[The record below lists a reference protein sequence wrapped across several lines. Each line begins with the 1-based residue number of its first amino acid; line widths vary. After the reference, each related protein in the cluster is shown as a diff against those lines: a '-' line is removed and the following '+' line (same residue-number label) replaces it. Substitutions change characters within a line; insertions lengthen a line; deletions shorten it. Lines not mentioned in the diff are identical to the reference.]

1 MRKYWNNTRQPLQ
14 NILNLFVKRNLMLK
28 TLILALLFPTIAQ
41 AMGTMGNDSIKLTA
55 RHYSITDGLPSNTVR
70 CIHQDKQGF
79 IWIGTPDGLCR
90 YDGNRFAVH
99 HPQPAGSDEPG
110 LATNSVTDFFEDYD
124 GYLWITCSPQRL
136 CCLDLQQG
144 RFVDFTGMG
153 AYNNNFVKSQLLP
166 NGDVWT
172 WNDDH
177 IYGIHHPNDQRQLD
191 ITHIDR
197 HKEGFAKET
206 VTFVKKDS
214 DGQVWIGT
222 SRGLAC
228 LTPQGIL
235 HHADTTRIWVQ
246 AYTWQ
251 NEIHFV
257 TQDGELWYNTDATT
271 TIELATTLE
280 GMSEK
285 DKVVSE
291 NAMNNHWLILT
302 NRRIYNYNPQERT
315 AKRDKRIIVPTPRL
329 VHLPN
334 KGLLIYNQPNHAVY
348 ADSLA
353 SEYLP
358 LPIRKVKDGKPGYE
372 SYQTALDKQGNIWI
386 ATGEYGLFIYNPQNH
401 KLQHLT
407 HSQDPELM
415 LTDVL
420 HDIFI
425 DREGVI
431 WMGTN
436 NSGLTKFTRS
446 NVLNHTRIFPTY
458 TEEMGYEN
466 YVRMIHYSNDTLW
479 IGTRRYLL
487 QAYDHN
493 LNLLESRTLT
503 TNIYSRC
510 IDNEGILWQGTR
522 GNGLIIG
529 DKQVRHHKGT
539 AGALQNGDIFK
550 LLKDSKGRIWIGTFG
565 GGLALA
571 LKDSAQ
577 ACGYSFRH
585 FLNENYG
592 MLRIRDLTEDR
603 HGHIWAATNDGLCI
617 FHPDSIMASPTAYRH
632 YSYTNG
638 TFPAS
643 EIHTL
648 LTDHS
653 GKCVW
658 AGTVGYG
665 LIQCTLQ
672 DNGTLHHTAYTEND
686 GLASNTVTSLIYDD
700 LGFLWIG
707 TTQGLSRMEPGVNS
721 LHSFIFSRNPQGNSF
736 SESTTCQLPD
746 GRLLFGT
753 IHGFIA
759 IDPRT
764 VNIERNIPTPVITDI
779 WVNGSPKPYITEEKQ
794 SAATPYAR
802 HITLAH
808 TQNSFEL
815 HFTDMVFNEGHKKR
829 FRWFLEGYDKNWQK
843 PSTRSYTTYQY
854 LPTGS
859 YTFHVETTD
868 SDGLW
873 SEQQATLHI
882 TVLPPWWATWWAK
895 LLWFIVLAAIAY
907 TIFRQVNRIA
917 NLRRR
922 IKIEKELAN
931 FKTLLFANLSHE
943 FRTPLTLIQVALERL
958 KETIPHNKKAQQ
970 AFDTM
975 KQGAERMNRLSY
987 EIMQFHKMEMGQL
1000 SLSLQPTDVVAFVR
1014 HIANTFNELALQK
1027 EIHFSVQTWQE
1038 EYTIPIDRNHLD
1050 KIVYNLL
1057 SNAFKYTPAH
1067 AGNSIIIDLR
1077 LKDTATL
1084 VLTVTDTGIGVPANK
1099 RELIFSRHMQSRM
1112 SGNSIGIGLNLS
1124 AQLAS
1129 THHGTLEYKPNISD
1143 TGEEIGSIFFLSL
1156 PTTPEVYAD
1165 EDFLQTEEWEPIV
1178 PTETSQQITSK
1189 ETELSLQE
1197 YIHEEE
1203 IIPVNPQRLLIVED
1217 DADIR
1222 DLLVDELSHFFEI
1235 SMATDGV
1242 EGLEKAKEEM
1252 PDLVISDVMMPNMD
1266 GFEMTRRLKK
1276 DFNTCHIPVILLTAL
1291 GTPEKQT
1298 VGFEKGADAYIAKPF
1313 NRDVLRARIIQLITQ
1328 RQRLREKF
1336 SKEPGI
1342 QNTEICTTN
1351 QDRDFLTQLNN
1362 LIENNMTNGDLRMED
1377 LAREMGLG
1385 RTNFYQKVKGITG
1398 LVPIEYLR
1406 MTRLKKAS
1414 ELLLSQPHLSMA
1426 EISFFVGF
1434 NDPLYFS
1441 RVFKKH
1447 FGVSPS
1453 SYRNPKGGNQK
1464 E

>member
-1 MRKYWNNTRQPLQ
+1 MFTDSNHRITRIIVQHSQSMYHRTKKIIP
-14 NILNLFVKRNLMLK
+14 
-28 TLILALLFPTIAQ
+28 ALLAALFIPLCATAE
-41 AMGTMGNDSIKLTA
+41 GDSIKLTA
-55 RHYSITDGLPSNTVR
+55 RHYSMADGLPSNTVR
-70 CIHQDKQGF
+70 CIHQDGQGF
-79 IWIGTPDGLCR
+79 IWLGTPDGLCR
-90 YDGNRFAVH
+90 YDGNRFSVYR
-99 HPQPAGSDEPG
+99 PQPAGSKELG
-110 LATNSVTDFFEDYD
+110 LATNSVTDFFEDHD
-124 GYLWITCSPQRL
+124 QYLWIVCSPQRL
-136 CCLDLQQG
+136 CCFDLQQG
-144 RFVDFTGMG
+144 QFVDFTGMG
-153 AYNNNFVKSQLLP
+153 EHNNHFMRPLLMAD
-166 NGDVWT
+166 GDVWL

-177 IYGIHHPNDQRQLD
+177 IYGIHHLPHRKLD

-197 HKEGFAKET
+197 NREKILTKGTIKFIT
-206 VTFVKKDS
+206 KDS

-222 SRGLAC
+222 SEALVC
-228 LTPQGIL
+228 LDTDKQI
-235 HHADTTRIWVQ
+235 HTADTTRTWIQ
-246 AYTWQ
+246 ACTWRD
-251 NEIHFV
+251 EVHFV
-257 TQDGELWYNTDATT
+257 SQDGELWYNAGMET
-271 TIELATTLE
+271 TIQRATALPW
-280 GMSEK
+280 MSDK
-285 DKVVSE
+285 DKVVNE
-291 NAMNNHWLILT
+291 NHMDGSRWLIFT
-302 NRRIYNYNPQERT
+302 NRRIYTYDMRRRKAQ
-315 AKRDKRIIVPTPRL
+315 RDKRVVVPTPRI
-329 VHLPN
+329 VHLDR
-334 KGLLIYNQPNHAVY
+334 GDILIYNQPDRVVY

-353 SEYLP
+353 TEYIPLP
-358 LPIRKVKDGKPGYE
+358 LRKMEDGKPGYE
-372 SYQTALDKQGNIWI
+372 SYRTKYDREGNLWI
-386 ATGEYGLFIYNPQNH
+386 ATSEYGLFIFNPKTH
-401 KLQHLT
+401 RLQHLT
-407 HSQDPELM
+407 HSAHPELM

-420 HDIFI
+420 HNILI
-425 DREGVI
+425 DREGVVWI
-431 WMGTN
+431 GTN
-436 NSGLTKFTRS
+436 NSGLTKFTRT
-446 NVLNHTRIFPTY
+446 NVLDHRRIFPSPTK
-458 TEEMGYEN
+458 EMGYEN
-466 YVRMIHYSNDTLW
+466 YVRLLTYHNDTLHV
-479 IGTRRYLL
+479 GTRRFLT
-487 QAYDHN
+487 QTYDN
-493 LNLLESRTLT
+493 DLNLLSSNSGPSNVYCMYTDR
-503 TNIYSRC
+503 N
-510 IDNEGILWQGTR
+510 GILWTGTR
-522 GNGLIIG
+522 GRGLVVGNKEIR
-529 DKQVRHHKGT
+529 QHKGT
-539 AGALQNGDIFK
+539 PDRLQNGDIFK
-550 LLKDSKGRIWIGTFG
+550 ILEDRQGRIWIATFG

-571 LKDSAQ
+571 HKDTTMQ
-577 ACGYSFRH
+577 DGYRFAH
-585 FLNENYG
+585 YLTENYG
-592 MLRIRDLTEDR
+592 MLRVRDLAMDR
-603 HGHIWAATNDGLCI
+603 KGRIWAATNDGLCV
-617 FHPDSIMASPTAYRH
+617 FHPDSLIANPSAYQH
-632 YSYTNG
+632 YCYTNG
-638 TFPAS
+638 RFPAS

-648 LTDHS
+648 LADYT
-653 GKCVW
+653 GANVW

-665 LIQCTLQ
+665 LIRCTLHN
-672 DNGTLHHTAYTEND
+672 DGTFDYTCYTEND
-686 GLASNTVTSLIYDD
+686 GLASNTVTSLIHDD
-700 LGFLWIG
+700 HGYLWIG
-707 TTQGLSRMEPGVNS
+707 TTQGLSRMEPDINS
-721 LHSFIFSRNPQGNSF
+721 LHSFIFSKYPQGNSF
-736 SESTTCQLPD
+736 TESASCLLPD

-753 IHGFIA
+753 IHGFIVL
-759 IDPRT
+759 DPRT
-764 VNIERNIPTPVITDI
+764 VNIEKATPTTVITDVWI
-779 WVNGSPKPYITEEKQ
+779 NGRP
-794 SAATPYAR
+794 TPYTIEKGRSTSIPHAR
-802 HITLAH
+802 QITLAH

-829 FRWFLEGYDKNWQK
+829 FRWYLEGYDKGWQE
-843 PSTRSYTTYQY
+843 PSTRSYATYQY
-854 LPTGS
+854 LPAGT

-873 SEQQATLHI
+873 SEQQATLKI
-882 TVLPPWWATWWAK
+882 TVLPPWWLTWWAK
-895 LLWFIVLAAIAY
+895 LLWVILASTVAY
-907 TIFRQVNRIA
+907 IIFRQVNRIA

-922 IKIEKELAN
+922 IKMEKELAN

-1165 EDFLQTEEWEPIV
+1165 EDFLQTEEGEPIV

-1235 SMATDGV
+1235 STATDGV

-1377 LAREMGLG
+1377 MAREMGLG